1 MTTDHLTDQQQ
12 ADDHAIQI
20 LSNEGAQC
28 GDCGDQP
35 GDRICPNCERCRG
48 WYVAALRKAG
58 WAPQPEHDALLAE
71 VRRLRA
77 RIAEHERPS
86 TEAERNALRQ
96 SFTALI
102 SQAEED
108 RDHEG
113 AFDLACQLHDR
124 EQQWAREDAAARP
137 SA

>member
-1 MTTDHLTDQQQ
+1 MTTNHLTNQQQ

-35 GDRICPNCERCRG
+35 GDRICPDCERCRG

-77 RIAEHERPS
+77 ELAATQTKTLA
-86 TEAERNALRQ
+86 TEADEIVAHCPDHGSRDGVWMDCHCAVADDLR
-96 SFTALI
+96 
-102 SQAEED
+102 
-108 RDHEG
+108 R
-113 AFDLACQLHDR
+113 R
-124 EQQWAREDAAARP
+124 AAARP